1 MMVHSGT
8 LPGSRLQNQRCLAY
22 STVIVRTEFY
32 IFQVLYN
39 LSFLELEHDVII

>member
-1 MMVHSGT
+1 MVHSGT
-8 LPGSRLQNQRCLAY
+8 LPGSKTNDAWL
-22 STVIVRTEFY
+22 TVIVRTEFY